1 MRTTVIPAQI
11 TTIEDRIAGNLTL
24 TQILLLITPVF
35 ITTVVYILVPT
46 QMAFTLPK
54 IVLTCILSLISIT
67 LSIRIKTRLILE
79 WVMIISAYFLR
90 PRIFVYNKN
99 TSQNRYHYKYPLAKP
114 SVQTVKNFKSKEH
127 SRNNL
132 TSTIDAVSILR
143 GTHIAFRFT
152 NKGIIATR
160 SV

>member
-1 MRTTVIPAQI
+1 MRSTVIPAQI
-11 TTIEDRIAGNLTL
+11 TTVEDRIAGNLTL
-24 TQILLLITPVF
+24 TQILLLIAPVF
-35 ITTVVYILVPT
+35 ISTVFYILVPT

-54 IVLTCILSLISIT
+54 ISFISIFSLISIM

-79 WVMIISAYFLR
+79 WVTIISAYFLR

-99 TSQNRYHYKYPLAKP
+99 TFLNRFQYKHTDSKP
-114 SVQTVKNFKSKEH
+114 SAQTLKVFKSKEP
-127 SRNNL
+127 SNNNL

-143 GTHIAFRFT
+143 GTQIAFRFT

-160 SV
+160 SI